1 MQVERHPGPLPYGVG
16 CKDVIEVSMSRHH
29 SDQTQAV
36 ALDGRHDVVG
46 LVPGIDHHG
55 LIGFGVADQV
65 AVALELPNDQ
75 MLVDVDYHSY
85 SVPSK
90 DVGSGAAGA
99 MEYVGRHV
107 GILMCGRPRGS
118 PTM

>member
-1 MQVERHPGPLPYGVG
+1 
-16 CKDVIEVSMSRHH
+16 
-29 SDQTQAV
+29 
-36 ALDGRHDVVG
+36 
-46 LVPGIDHHG
+46 
-55 LIGFGVADQV
+55 
-65 AVALELPNDQ
+65 